1 MADNRI
7 YQSYQNTAP
16 IISPISPSSA
26 KSNTSAIKKT
36 TTGLS
41 FDQLLGQEITGVKF
55 SQHALQRLDSRKIKL
70 DNTQLN
76 KLSQAVE
83 KAAQKGAKESLILMN
98 DSLAFVVS
106 IKNKTVITALDGA
119 SIKDNVFTNIDSAV
133 IV

>member
-7 YQSYQNTAP
+7 YQPFPPIAP
-16 IISPISPSSA
+16 VTSPS
-26 KSNTSAIKKT
+26 KSNTSQSGISGNKANA
-36 TTGLS
+36 S
-41 FDQLLGQEITGVKF
+41 ANFNQLLQQEITGVKF

-70 DNTQLN
+70 DSSQLA

-98 DSLAFVVS
+98 DNLAFVVS
-106 IKNKTVITALDGA
+106 VKNKTVITAMDGA

-133 IV
+133 II